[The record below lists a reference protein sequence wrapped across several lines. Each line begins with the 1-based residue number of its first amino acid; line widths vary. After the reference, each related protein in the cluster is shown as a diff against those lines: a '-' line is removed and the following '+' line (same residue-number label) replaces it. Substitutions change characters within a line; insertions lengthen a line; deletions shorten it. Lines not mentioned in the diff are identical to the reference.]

1 MNYNSMTIKEL
12 KQICKDNN
20 YTNYSNLTKQELICY
35 IRNKGIATKG
45 IEYKINQV
53 RKYKKEYN
61 KEYKKEYN
69 KEYKKREYVK
79 EYKKEYSKR
88 EYVKQ
93 KKKEYNKEYSK
104 REYVKQKQKEYNNR
118 EYNKVWNYI
127 RSMERWG
134 FTDKEKVEWSK
145 NNYRASWGLWSETEN
160 NLLCINIDGDLF
172 D

>member
-1 MNYNSMTIKEL
+1 MTLKEL

-20 YTNYSNLTKQELICY
+20 YTNYSKLTKQELICY

-61 KEYKKEYN
+61 N
-69 KEYKKREYVK
+69 K
-79 EYKKEYSKR
+79 
-88 EYVKQ
+88 
-93 KKKEYNKEYSK
+93 
-104 REYVKQKQKEYNNR
+104 

-127 RSMERWG
+127 RSMEEWNL
-134 FTDKEKVEWSK
+134 TDKEKAEWSK
-145 NNYRASWGLWSETEN
+145 RNYRASWGLWSETEN